1 MASEPG
7 RRSGRRTGDT
17 ITRERITEAARR
29 QFAEVG
35 YDRTSLR
42 SIAQEAGVDPTLV
55 SHFYGSKAKLFVS
68 VVELP
73 FDPPEVLSR
82 LLADDPATVGPR
94 LAHFVLG
101 VLESE
106 HDRQRLVGLV
116 RAAATEPE
124 AARLV
129 RDLVSREIF
138 VPLTA
143 RISADHADLRA
154 SLLGSQLVGLV
165 MARHI
170 VQVEP
175 LASSPPEAI
184 AAIIGP
190 LFQHLLTGKL
200 EP

>member
-73 FDPPEVLSR
+73 FDPPAVLPV
-82 LLADDPATVGPR
+82 LLSGDPESVGPR
-94 LAHFVLG
+94 LARFVLS
-101 VLESE
+101 VLESN
-106 HDRQRLVGLV
+106 HGRQRLVGLV
-116 RAAATEPE
+116 RAAASEPE

-129 RDLVSREIF
+129 RDLVTREIF
-138 VPLTA
+138 VPLA
-143 RISADHADLRA
+143 NRIGTDNADLRA

-165 MARHI
+165 MARYI

-175 LASSPPEAI
+175 LASSPPETI

-190 LFQHLLTGKL
+190 LFQHLLTGSL
-200 EP
+200 EA